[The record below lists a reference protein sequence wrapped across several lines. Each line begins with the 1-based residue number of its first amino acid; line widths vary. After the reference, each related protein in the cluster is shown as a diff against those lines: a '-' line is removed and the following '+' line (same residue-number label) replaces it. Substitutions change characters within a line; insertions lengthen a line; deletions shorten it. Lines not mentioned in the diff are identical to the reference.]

1 MTASARKLSSPV
13 RMHNLGLVLVAA
25 ASDPRFHIEVTEEM
39 LRHSRI
45 RDILYFAGFLYG
57 SGVLALIYFSP
68 LSVKMRRAAERISR
82 HPFVVAMIY
91 IVLFGMVSAVLES
104 PLSFYSGF
112 VVPHQFNLSN
122 ETLGAW
128 FIDETKALAVSLVI
142 GSLIGAL
149 ALFAIRR
156 FRRWWLVVALG
167 SIPLTVLSVVV
178 VPVVIDPLFNKFEP
192 LKDRVLAGKLLDL
205 ADRAGIEGGR
215 VYEVN
220 KSKQTK
226 TMNAYVTGIGPTK
239 RIVMW
244 DTLLAKMSHD
254 EVLSVMG
261 HEMGHYVLQHVWA
274 GTAFG
279 IALAFPVLFIAQRVY
294 DRGVKRRGLTRG
306 DPATLPLLLI
316 IVSVCSF
323 LLSPVINGYSRWQEH
338 QSDVFSLELT
348 GLNEAMA
355 TAFIKL
361 AEDSKVNP
369 RPHPFIEFWRYSHPA
384 LAERVEF
391 ALGYKKRSG
400 GLSARRGAG

>member
-1 MTASARKLSSPV
+1 MTASVRTLSSPGQ
-13 RMHNLGLVLVAA
+13 MHNFGLVVLTA
-25 ASDPRFHIEVTEEM
+25 ASDPRFQIRVTEEM

-45 RDILYFAGFLYG
+45 RDVLYFAGFLYG
-57 SGVLALIYFSP
+57 LGVLALIFFSP
-68 LSVKMRRAAERISR
+68 LTVKMRDAAARLTKR
-82 HPFVVAMIY
+82 PLFVAMIY
-91 IVLFGMVSAVLES
+91 VALFAIVSAVLES
-104 PLSFYSGF
+104 PLSFYSSF

-122 ETLGAW
+122 ETFGAW
-128 FIDETKALAVSLVI
+128 LTDELKELAIGLVI
-142 GSLIGAL
+142 GSLLGAL
-149 ALFAIRR
+149 ALYAIRL
-156 FRRWWLVVALG
+156 FRQWWLAIALG
-167 SIPLTVLSVVV
+167 AIPFTILSVVA
-178 VPVVIDPLFNKFEP
+178 VPVIIDPLFNEFEP
-192 LKDRVLAGKLLDL
+192 LKDRLLAQKLLDL

-274 GTAFG
+274 GTGFG
-279 IALAFPVLFIAQRVY
+279 IALSFPVLFITQRFY
-294 DRGVKRRGLTRG
+294 DRGVRKRGLTRG
-306 DPATLPLLLI
+306 DPATLPLLLL
-316 IVSVCSF
+316 IVSIISF

-348 GLNEAMA
+348 GLNEPMA

-369 RPHPFIEFWRYSHPA
+369 WPHPFIKFWRYSHPA
-384 LAERVEF
+384 PGERVEF
-391 ALGYKKRSG
+391 ALRYKQRT
-400 GLSARRGAG
+400 R

>member
-1 MTASARKLSSPV
+1 MTASTLKLSSPHL
-13 RMHNLGLVLVAA
+13 MHNLGLVLAAA
-25 ASDPRFHIEVTEEM
+25 ASDPRFQIEVTEEM

-57 SGVLALIYFSP
+57 LGVLALIYFSP
-68 LSVKMRRAAERISR
+68 LSVKMREAAARFTR
-82 HPFVVAMIY
+82 RPFLVAMVY
-91 IVLFGMVSAVLES
+91 LAFFAIVTAVLQF
-104 PLSFYSGF
+104 PLSYYSGF
-112 VVPHQFNLSN
+112 VLPHQFDLSN
-122 ETLGAW
+122 QTFAAW
-128 FIDETKALAVSLVI
+128 FTEELKEVAIGLVI
-142 GSLIGAL
+142 GCVVGAL

-156 FRRWWLVVALG
+156 FRRWWLALAFG
-167 SIPLTVLSVVV
+167 SIPLTVLAIIVL
-178 VPVVIDPLFNKFEP
+178 PVFIDPLFNKFEP
-192 LKDRVLAGKLLDL
+192 LKDRELARKLLDL

-261 HEMGHYVLQHVWA
+261 HEMGHYVLQHIWKS
-274 GTAFG
+274 TAFG
-279 IALAFPVLFIAQRVY
+279 VVMTFIAMFITQRIY
-294 DRGVKRRGLTRG
+294 DPAVGKRGLARG
-306 DPATLPLLLI
+306 DPATVPLLLM
-316 IVSVCSF
+316 IVSILTF
-323 LLSPVINGYSRWQEH
+323 LASPVINGYSRWQEH
-338 QSDVFSLELT
+338 QSDVFSLQMT

-384 LAERVEF
+384 LGERVEF
-391 ALGYKKRSG
+391 ALEYDNGMRHEE
-400 GLSARRGAG
+400 